1 MCETCDDGCNCRGGR
16 FARTLLLVAVAFMGG
31 ILFDV
36 FCIGVK
42 ERCEAQRREAERLE
56 ARDAGFIP
64 APEEWCEDG
73 MEHNVMTNFWTA
85 IWVERSPRESERKGF
100 VRRYYIRKGQ
110 PRSQIRVLETDD
122 AQTW

>member
-1 MCETCDDGCNCRGGR
+1 MCENCNDGCNCRDGR
-16 FARTLLLVAVAFMGG
+16 FARTLLLVAVAFMCG

-42 ERCEAQRREAERLE
+42 ERREAQRREAERRE
-56 ARDAGFIP
+56 ALRAGYIP

-73 MEHNVMTNFWTA
+73 MEHHVMTNFWTA

-110 PRSQIRVLETDD
+110 PRSQIRILETDD

>member
-1 MCETCDDGCNCRGGR
+1 MCENCGDGCHCRDGR
-16 FARTLLLVAVAFMGG
+16 FARTLLLVTVAFMCG

-36 FCIGVK
+36 FCIGMK
-42 ERCEAQRREAERLE
+42 ERREVQRREAERRE
-56 ARDAGFIP
+56 ALRAGYIP

-73 MEHNVMTNFWTA
+73 MEHHVMTNFWTA

-110 PRSQIRVLETDD
+110 PMSQIRILETDD